1 MSELFYS
8 SILTPFENEW
18 DVLPKGRVKAV
29 HSVGGVCKFEFEI
42 ANSSYTGL
50 LKNGMRRG
58 IMRLGSSVDVSD
70 NKGIKPGI
78 GVKFLRTNKSSGN
91 FFLMHSLSVIETYD
105 FFSVPVFTHIKPLQP
120 KGPDAWKIAEAKKA
134 GIKKFEQASNCTMRL
149 GLSDLARY
157 LNCTDPTFKLS
168 SMINKYIFIHL
179 FLLLI
184 QLRYDQ
190 DGDEIEAKDVRFPF
204 EITFNPTGEVHFK
217 NESSNLEE
225 FSKQWKE
232 IKDRAALYTVIAHD
246 NPNDLFP
253 NGTTLGTIIVD
264 GGCTTSKFGDER
276 LHFRHRRIED
286 DIQFKPEWKN
296 DYMTDCD

>member
-1 MSELFYS
+1 M
-8 SILTPFENEW
+8 
-18 DVLPKGRVKAV
+18 
-29 HSVGGVCKFEFEI
+29 
-42 ANSSYTGL
+42 
-50 LKNGMRRG
+50 
-58 IMRLGSSVDVSD
+58 
-70 NKGIKPGI
+70 
-78 GVKFLRTNKSSGN
+78 
-91 FFLMHSLSVIETYD
+91 
-105 FFSVPVFTHIKPLQP
+105 
-120 KGPDAWKIAEAKKA
+120 
-134 GIKKFEQASNCTMRL
+134 
-149 GLSDLARY
+149 
-157 LNCTDPTFKLS
+157 
-168 SMINKYIFIHL
+168 
-179 FLLLI
+179 
-184 QLRYDQ
+184 RYDQ

>member
-1 MSELFYS
+1 MNFIIIE
-8 SILTPFENEW
+8 
-18 DVLPKGRVKAV
+18 
-29 HSVGGVCKFEFEI
+29 
-42 ANSSYTGL
+42 YT
-50 LKNGMRRG
+50 
-58 IMRLGSSVDVSD
+58 
-70 NKGIKPGI
+70 
-78 GVKFLRTNKSSGN
+78 F
-91 FFLMHSLSVIETYD
+91 TY
-105 FFSVPVFTHIKPLQP
+105 
-120 KGPDAWKIAEAKKA
+120 
-134 GIKKFEQASNCTMRL
+134 
-149 GLSDLARY
+149 
-157 LNCTDPTFKLS
+157 
-168 SMINKYIFIHL
+168 L

-184 QLRYDQ
+184 QFRYDQ
-190 DGDEIEAKDVRFPF
+190 DGDEIDVKDVRFPF
-204 EITFNPTGEVHFK
+204 EITFNPTGKVHLK

-286 DIQFKPEWKN
+286 DIRFKPEWKN